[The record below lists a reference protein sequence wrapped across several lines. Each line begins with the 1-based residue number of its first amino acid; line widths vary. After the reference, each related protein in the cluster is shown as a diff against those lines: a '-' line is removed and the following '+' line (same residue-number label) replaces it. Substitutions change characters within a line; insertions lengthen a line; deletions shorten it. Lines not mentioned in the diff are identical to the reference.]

1 LYNNFDWGGFLTWYM
16 PDYPV
21 VIDGRTDL
29 YGDKLDQ
36 QMLET
41 QNGEPSY
48 KANPYLNDAGLVLLR
63 QSDGLVPVLQS
74 DSRFQKIYE
83 DSIAAVF
90 ARR

>member
-1 LYNNFDWGGFLTWYM
+1 MVRQGEC
-16 PDYPV
+16 
-21 VIDGRTDL
+21 VI
-29 YGDKLDQ
+29 
-36 QMLET
+36 ET

-74 DSRFQKIYE
+74 DARFQKVY
-83 DSIAAVF
+83 DDPIAAVF